1 MANVIVFKNALMR
14 EFIRLCRGND
24 FNKLSL
30 LTIGETVDKVL
41 EAHYRNFPIEDAPA
55 VNPLP
60 CKIGDTVWAVLHYYG
75 KQCIRQCVVSE
86 MAYLEDMTLA
96 IAVKAAGKTSQ
107 RVFWGVN
114 CFATREECEAAI
126 GGKDNG

>member
-1 MANVIVFKNALMR
+1 MDNVMDFKNALMR

-60 CKIGDTVWAVLHYYG
+60 CKIGDTAWVICNHKG
-75 KQCIRQCVVSE
+75 HKKPKKGVVSE
-86 MAYLEDMTLA
+86 MYYTDDMRLH
-96 IAVKAAGKTSQ
+96 IVVKFVKRGEWGKD
-107 RVFWGVN
+107 VFG
-114 CFATREECEAAI
+114 TQEEAWEAI
-126 GGKDNG
+126 GGRQ